1 MNKYYMKGFK
11 VRFIITLG
19 LVFLLNSSFIY
30 KPPAKLGVFS
40 FTLNNK
46 PYVIE
51 GLTAKLRT
59 VTGGYQQL
67 SLSND
72 LFTSFFFNNISTRTF
87 LLTETPNKDAV
98 IRYTNPANL
107 LTFYPEKGKIN
118 ISSLDDATHLV
129 SGDFELEMYQ
139 KDQPSKK
146 IKITNGKFIN
156 VPIVNK

>member
-1 MNKYYMKGFK
+1 MFMKIAKVKLMLILALLGTINTSFTNKYLAIDK
-11 VRFIITLG
+11 
-19 LVFLLNSSFIY
+19 
-30 KPPAKLGVFS
+30 GVFS

-46 PYVIE
+46 PYIIE
-51 GLTAKLRT
+51 GITAKLRT
-59 VTGGYQQL
+59 VTGGYKQL

-72 LFTSFFFNNISTRTF
+72 LFTSFFFNNPTAKSF
-87 LLTETPNKDAV
+87 ELTTSNSREAI

-118 ISSLDDATHLV
+118 IVSLDNVAHLI

-156 VPIVNK
+156 VPILDK

>member
-1 MNKYYMKGFK
+1 MKIAK
-11 VRFIITLG
+11 VK
-19 LVFLLNSSFIY
+19 LLLILALLFTIHASFTT
-30 KPPAKLGVFS
+30 KEPVSTKGVFS

-46 PYVIE
+46 PYIIE
-51 GLTAKLRT
+51 GITAKLRT

-72 LFTSFFFNNISTRTF
+72 LFTSFFFNNPIAKSFELTTSTSR
-87 LLTETPNKDAV
+87 EAIV
-98 IRYTNPANL
+98 RYTNPGNL
-107 LTFYPEKGKIN
+107 LTFYPEKGKIT
-118 ISSLDDATHLV
+118 ISSLDNITHLI
-129 SGDFELEMYQ
+129 SGDFEIEMYQ